1 MNCDEL
7 KNVFLSKKKKNTMT
21 RDNPVY
27 NQRQNLDMFKEKII
41 LTAVSWKMRSVFVV
55 VVSI

>member
-1 MNCDEL
+1 
-7 KNVFLSKKKKNTMT
+7 MT

-27 NQRQNLDMFKEKII
+27 NQRQNPDTFKEKII

-55 VVSI
+55 VSI